1 MQKPKVIII
10 GGPTASGK
18 SSLAI
23 ELAKVLNGEIISADS
38 MQIYKKL
45 DIGTAKVTEE
55 EMQGIKHYMIDICE
69 VEEKFSV
76 ADFQKLAYEYIEK
89 ILAKGKIPII
99 AGGTGLYISS
109 LVDNMKFT
117 EETKKDKIVREKLY
131 QKAEEL
137 KEDAPDYF
145 YDMLLK
151 IDEEAAKKIEKNNL
165 KRVIRALEIYYTT
178 GETKTMQ
185 DKKTTLEDI
194 KYDYKTFIID
204 WDRQMLYD
212 RINKR
217 IDIMINQDILKEV
230 KWLYNKKLPQDNT
243 AMAAIGYKEFFPYL
257 TGQLSLEECVE
268 KLKQETRRYAKRQ
281 ITWFKRIKNI
291 KYIDY
296 KLNTKE
302 KINYIL
308 KNI

>member
-89 ILAKGKIPII
+89 ILEKGKTPII

-131 QKAEEL
+131 QKAEDL

-217 IDIMINQDILKEV
+217 IDIMVDQDILKEV
-230 KWLYNKKLPQDNT
+230 KWLYNKNLPQDNT

-257 TGQLSLEECVE
+257 TGKLSLEECVE

-308 KNI
+308 ENI

>member
-89 ILAKGKIPII
+89 ILEKGKTPII

-117 EETKKDKIVREKLY
+117 EETIKDKIVREKMY
-131 QKAEEL
+131 EKAEEL
-137 KEDAPDYF
+137 KEEAPDYF
-145 YDMLLK
+145 YNLLLK

-217 IDIMINQDILKEV
+217 IDIMVDQDILKEV
-230 KWLYNKKLPQDNT
+230 KWLYNKNLPQDNT

-308 KNI
+308 ENI

>member
-89 ILAKGKIPII
+89 ILAKGKTPII

>member
-89 ILAKGKIPII
+89 ILAKGKTPII

-257 TGQLSLEECVE
+257 NGQLSLEECVE

>member
-89 ILAKGKIPII
+89 ILEKGKTPII

-117 EETKKDKIVREKLY
+117 EETIKDKIVREKMY
-131 QKAEEL
+131 EKAEEL
-137 KEDAPDYF
+137 KEEAPDYF
-145 YDMLLK
+145 YNLLLK

-217 IDIMINQDILKEV
+217 IDIMVDQDILKEV
-230 KWLYNKKLPQDNT
+230 KWLYNKNLPQDNT

-257 TGQLSLEECVE
+257 NGQLSLEECVE

-308 KNI
+308 ENI